1 MHSRKQNNS
10 RGGKS
15 GRCTGDGG
23 SLDVGLPVMA
33 EGSERKIKRSK
44 NSRRR
49 AAVLIGVHLLIAGH
63 VVHYL
68 LTGRTLS
75 PVEPSEAMYTLE
87 QGLVNAGAIFFAM
100 ALLSTLL
107 VGRFVCGWGCHIVAY
122 QDLCGWV
129 MTKLGVKPKPFR
141 SRFLVFAP
149 LVVALYMFVWPA
161 FQRAVFPSPERAFP
175 GFSNHLMT
183 TEFWKTFP
191 GPVFAILTIFVC
203 GLAAVYFLGAK
214 GFCTYGCPYGGF
226 FGLMDKVSVGGIIV
240 NDDCEQC
247 GHCTATCTSNVRV
260 HEEIKLYG
268 MVVDPGCMKTLDC
281 VSVCPNSAL
290 RFGLAR
296 PSLLKGKPSAKPPAK
311 RYDFTFA
318 EELLAVL
325 IFIGS
330 TLAFRGLYD
339 GPPLLL
345 SVGMGGITAYIELK
359 LLRLFRDPT
368 VRIQNLKMK
377 TAGKLSRAGWAFI
390 PFASLWMLF
399 TLHSGFVQ
407 WHRALGQYHLE
418 QTEAGN
424 EVFAADPSETRT
436 YSDAHHAAAAES
448 YRHFL
453 FADRWGLAGVVQ
465 VKLGLTWHFLLEN
478 DAAEAERCV
487 REAIALAPDQAQL
500 HEHLTGILLKQRRN
514 AEAIDAAQE
523 AMTLK
528 TPGPADHFRLAEMLV
543 MDNRVDQAIQQF
555 LTCIKLAPDS
565 QPAHYNLGGL
575 YRRSGQL
582 LDAITHLGRATKL
595 APDDADT
602 WIELGLAYVGA
613 GDVDQAA
620 ESFRRATA
628 LRPDDPAPRS
638 YLDAVQPRETQDN
651 AL

>member
-1 MHSRKQNNS
+1 MHTRKQDNS
-10 RGGKS
+10 HGGQS

-23 SLDVGLPVMA
+23 SLDVGLPIMS
-33 EGSERKIKRSK
+33 GGGERKIKRSK

-49 AAVLIGVHLLIAGH
+49 AAVLIGVHLLIFGH

-68 LTGRTLS
+68 LAGKTLS

-107 VGRFVCGWGCHIVAY
+107 FGRFVCGWGCHIVAY

-129 MTKLGVKPKPFR
+129 MTKLGVKPKAFR
-141 SRFLVFAP
+141 SRFLFFAP

-191 GPVFAILTIFVC
+191 GPVFAILTIVVC
-203 GLAAVYFLGAK
+203 GFAAVYFLGAK

-226 FGLMDKVSVGGIIV
+226 FGLLDKASVGGIIV
-240 NDDCEQC
+240 NDDCAQC

-260 HEEIKLYG
+260 HEEVKLYG

-290 RFGLAR
+290 RFGIAR
-296 PSLLKGKPSAKPPAK
+296 PSLLKRRPSAPPSPK
-311 RYDFTFA
+311 RYDFTLA

-339 GPPLLL
+339 GPPLLM
-345 SVGMGGITAYIELK
+345 SVGMGGITAYIGLK

-368 VRIQNLKMK
+368 VRIQNLKIK
-377 TAGKLSRAGWAFI
+377 TAGKLGRAGWAFTLSV
-390 PFASLWMLF
+390 SLWMLF
-399 TLHSGFVQ
+399 TMHSGFVQ
-407 WHRALGQYHLE
+407 WHRAFGQYYLE

-424 EVFAADPSETRT
+424 EIFAANRPETRS
-436 YSDAHHAAAAES
+436 YSDAHYAAAAES
-448 YRHFL
+448 HRHFQL
-453 FADRWGLAGVVQ
+453 ADRWGLADVVQ
-465 VKLGLTWHFLLEN
+465 VKLGLTWHFLLQDE
-478 DAAEAERCV
+478 AAEAERCV
-487 REAIALAPDQAQL
+487 REAIELAPEQPQL

-528 TPGPADHFRLAEMLV
+528 TPGPADHFRLAGMLI
-543 MDNRVDQAIQQF
+543 MENRPDEALQHYLA
-555 LTCIKLAPDS
+555 CIELAPNS
-565 QPAHYNLGGL
+565 HPAHFNLGGL
-575 YRRSGQL
+575 YRRSDRL
-582 LDAITHLGRATKL
+582 AEAITHLGRARQL
-595 APDDADT
+595 LPEDADT
-602 WIELGLAYVGA
+602 HIELGLAYIAEGNVK
-613 GDVDQAA
+613 QAIA
-620 ESFRRATA
+620 SFRRAATLA
-628 LRPDDPAPRS
+628 PDNPVPGMHLARLLENQGAPR
-638 YLDAVQPRETQDN
+638 
-651 AL
+651 